1 MTHCSQCG
9 DTWSSPSAVHCTG
22 CHRLFKSQ
30 NASNHH
36 RENGVCLEPENLVF
50 KGGKRIGE
58 KKLASSLN
66 YYGTIVWSS
75 TVPVDLPPHWNA
87 TK

>member
-1 MTHCSQCG
+1 
-9 DTWSSPSAVHCTG
+9 
-22 CHRLFKSQ
+22 
-30 NASNHH
+30 
-36 RENGVCLEPENLVF
+36 VF